1 MDELNVIKMINQM
14 IYHYSGE
21 DIKYGNLPIRI
32 FLKDNI
38 SVYVNLLNN
47 NILFSGSLCYPS
59 NEPIIY
65 YSQLPMIDDKSIS
78 GINLESIFL
87 LRVGADNYILSAL
100 VELCNIKD
108 WRDLFTS
115 LNSFHKLLVKF

>member
-14 IYHYSGE
+14 VYHYSGE
-21 DIKYGNLPIRI
+21 DIKYGSLPIRI

-65 YSQLPMIDDKSIS
+65 YSQLPIIDDRSIS

-87 LRVGADNYILSAL
+87 LRVGAGDYILSAL
-100 VELCNIKD
+100 VELRNIKD
-108 WRDLFTS
+108 WRDLYTS

>member
-1 MDELNVIKMINQM
+1 MDELTVIKMINQM
-14 IYHYSGE
+14 VYHYSGE
-21 DIKYGNLPIRI
+21 NIKYGDLPIRI
-32 FLKDNI
+32 FLKENI
-38 SVYVNLLNN
+38 SVYVNFLNN
-47 NILFSGSLCYPS
+47 NILLSGSLCYPS

-65 YSQLPMIDDKSIS
+65 YSQLPMIDDMSIS

-87 LRVGADNYILSAL
+87 LRVGAGIYTLSAL

-108 WRDLFTS
+108 WRDLYTS